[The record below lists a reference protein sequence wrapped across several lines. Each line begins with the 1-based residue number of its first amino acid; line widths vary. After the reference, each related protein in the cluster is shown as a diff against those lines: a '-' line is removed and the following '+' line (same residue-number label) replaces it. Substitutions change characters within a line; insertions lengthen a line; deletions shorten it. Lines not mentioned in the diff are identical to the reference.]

1 MGNLFQYSFFNHAVI
16 AATLAAI
23 ACGIIGTYIVSRR
36 IVFISGGISHASFGG
51 IGMGYYLGINPLH
64 GAAIF
69 AILSALGIEFITSR
83 GNIRQDSAIGILWSF
98 GMALGILFIFL
109 TPGYA
114 PNLMTYLFGSILTV
128 GKSDLYI
135 MLVITGLVIL
145 FFGLFFQHVLA
156 VSFDPEF
163 ARTRGLPVQ
172 LFNYLLIVLVALTIV
187 FLIRVV
193 GIILVISLLTIPPSL
208 ANMISYKFKNM
219 IFISILVALA
229 GSICGLFL
237 SYAYDIPSGATII
250 LTLVS
255 FFVLGKGIEKGKII
269 ITKAI

>member
-1 MGNLFQYSFFNHAVI
+1 MDNIFQYTFFNHALI
-16 AATLAAI
+16 AAALVAI

-69 AILSALGIEFITSR
+69 AIISALGIEFISSR

-114 PNLMTYLFGSILTV
+114 PDLMTYLFGSILTV
-128 GKSDLYI
+128 GKGDLYT
-135 MLVITGLVIL
+135 MLLITGLVIL
-145 FFGLFFQHVLA
+145 FFGFFFQHILA
-156 VSFDPEF
+156 ISFDPEF
-163 ARTRGLPVQ
+163 AKTRGLPVQ
-172 LFNYLLIVLVALTIV
+172 LFNYLLIVMVALTIV
-187 FLIRVV
+187 FLIRIV
-193 GIILVISLLTIPPSL
+193 GIILVISLLTIPQSL
-208 ANMISYKFKNM
+208 ANMISHKFKNI
-219 IFISILVALA
+219 IFLSIFMALA
-229 GSICGLFL
+229 GSVSGLFL
-237 SYAYDIPSGATII
+237 SYEYDIPSGATII

-255 FFVLGKGIEKGKII
+255 FFILGKGIEKGKKI
-269 ITKAI
+269 ITKTI